1 MNQAGVS
8 DIPRIVVY
16 LADFHAQSGLMAPF
30 DAEDAADFVGV
41 LVASDEAAVFVSD
54 RGVIGGAVT
63 PIFFNADW
71 LMAVELFWWSRGD
84 GVRLLRAFER
94 WALDCGVQEIR
105 LSSLSAIPRSAKLIA
120 RCGYAPAE
128 ACYMKVV

>member
-1 MNQAGVS
+1 MKAS
-8 DIPRIVVY
+8 ADDIPRIVDH

-30 DAEDAADFVGV
+30 NAEDAADFVGV

-54 RGVIGGAVT
+54 RGVIGGAAV

-84 GVRLLRAFER
+84 GLRLLRAFER

-120 RCGYAPAE
+120 RCGYVPAE